1 MYVPMLMT
9 NELARKDHV
18 CESSYSSTIYA
29 VDVKG
34 KYIELDRHT
43 NTTSVFDHFV
53 KTKGIKKMN

>member
-18 CESSYSSTIYA
+18 CETSYSSTIYA

-34 KYIELDRHT
+34 KYKI
-43 NTTSVFDHFV
+43 
-53 KTKGIKKMN
+53 G